1 MVVAVSCICALG
13 VLLFGLGI
21 STSAARG
28 SANVLGGQPDDPAD
42 TLFKRIRAHGNTAE
56 YAPMLAV
63 LMLYLG
69 LNGAAGWVCWVM
81 IIVTVCRYLLVAGI
95 LLSKTLSETH
105 PLRFVGALGTYVGG
119 LVLVVAAVLTVI

>member
-21 STSAARG
+21 LTSAARG
-28 SANVLGGQPDDPAD
+28 SAKVLGGQPDDPAD
-42 TLFKRIRAHGNTAE
+42 ALFKRIRAHGNTAE
-56 YAPMLAV
+56 YVPMLAV

-69 LNGAAGWVCWVM
+69 MNDASGWCIWAM
-81 IIVTVCRYLLVAGI
+81 IFVTVCRYLIVAGI
-95 LLSKTLSETH
+95 LMSKTLNEAH

-119 LVLVVAAVLTVI
+119 LSLVVAAVLTIA